1 MCLTCKFH
9 QQSLEEKKELFS
21 FKSIAKLLNTTEE
34 NVKSIP
40 GSKTGNYLKTFD
52 NKTIE
57 LTIEQLN
64 EIIENACYILTTAV
78 DTQVT
83 IWAIQWDNDY
93 IIKTL

>member
-9 QQSLEEKKELFS
+9 QQSLEEKKKLFS
-21 FKSIAKLLNTTEE
+21 FKELSEALNTTEE
-34 NVKSIP
+34 NLKSIP

-57 LTIEQLN
+57 LTTEQLN
-64 EIIENACYILTTAV
+64 EIIENAYYILTTGV
-78 DTQVT
+78 DTMVT

-93 IIKTL
+93 IVKTL

>member
-1 MCLTCKFH
+1 MCLTCKFY
-9 QQSLEEKKELFS
+9 QQSLEEKKKLFS
-21 FKSIAKLLNTTEE
+21 FKDLAEILDTTEE
-34 NVKSIP
+34 NIKSIP

-64 EIIENACYILTTAV
+64 EIIENAYYILTTGV

-93 IIKTL
+93 IVKTL

>member
-1 MCLTCKFH
+1 MCLTCKFY
-9 QQSLEEKKELFS
+9 QQSLEEKQELFS

-57 LTIEQLN
+57 LNIEQLN
-64 EIIENACYILTTAV
+64 EIIENAYYILTTSV
-78 DTQVT
+78 DTSVI

-93 IIKTL
+93 IVKTL